1 MEDFG
6 GPMPTA
12 AMPDAIGPDRPVALW
27 TRDAHSV
34 WANSEALVRA
44 GITAATGDPPGGVID
59 RDAAGTPSGTLQE
72 NAIRLVSQLL
82 PPTLPAAWEEA
93 IRRAQAELH
102 ALGITACHEASLDAE
117 LFEPYRAVAA
127 RGELTM
133 RVEASL
139 YWDDR
144 GGDDELDGLIE
155 RRAAGTV
162 GRLRMRGAK
171 LFQDGVAESFTAAML
186 DSYRD
191 AAGAPTGSHGLS
203 LFEPERLS
211 EVVARLDDA
220 GFQVQVHAIGDR
232 AVRETLDAF
241 EHAAGANGRRDA
253 RHHIAHVQFVH
264 PDDVG
269 RFAGLGVVANVTP
282 YWAVL
287 SGYVENMTIPF
298 VSDDAAASMYA
309 FGRLARAGARLAIGS
324 DWTVSTPD
332 PMLQLEVAV
341 NRRRPGYP
349 LDKVLLAQERL
360 ELEAAI
366 EAATLG
372 SAFVNHLDDVT
383 GSITVGKLADLVVL
397 DRDLFDRGAGEIHEA
412 RVILTL
418 VEGETVYA
426 APNS

>member
-1 MEDFG
+1 
-6 GPMPTA
+6 
-12 AMPDAIGPDRPVALW
+12 VALW
-27 TRDAHSV
+27 TRDGHSV
-34 WANSEALVRA
+34 WANSVALARA
-44 GITAATGDPPGGVID
+44 GITAATPDPPGGVID
-59 RDAAGTPSGTLQE
+59 RDAAGVPSGTLQE
-72 NAIRLVSQLL
+72 NAIRLVEALL
-82 PPTLPAAWEEA
+82 PPTPPGAWEEA
-93 IRRAQAELH
+93 VRRAQSQLH
-102 ALGITACHEASLDAE
+102 ALGITACQEASLEPE
-117 LFEPYRAVAA
+117 LFEPYRAVAE

-133 RVEASL
+133 RMEASL
-139 YWDDR
+139 YWSDLR
-144 GGDDELDGLIE
+144 GDEQLAELVE

-162 GRLRMRGAK
+162 GRMRMRGAK

-186 DSYRD
+186 DSYRGAD
-191 AAGAPTGSHGLS
+191 GAPTGSHGLS
-203 LFEPERLS
+203 LFEPERLRH
-211 EVVARLDDA
+211 VVSLLDGA

-232 AVRETLDAF
+232 AVRETLDAL
-241 EHAAGANGRRDA
+241 EHAAGTNGRRDA
-253 RHHIAHVQFVH
+253 RHHIVHVQFAH

-269 RFAGLGVVANVTP
+269 RFAELGVVANVTP

-287 SGYVENMTIPF
+287 SGYVEDLTIPF
-298 VSDDAAASMYA
+298 VSEAAAASMYP
-309 FGRLARAGARLAIGS
+309 FGSLARAGARLAFGS

-332 PMLQLEVAV
+332 PLLQLEVAV

-349 LDKVLLAQERL
+349 LDKVLSAPERL
-360 ELEAAI
+360 ELEAAV

-426 APNS
+426 AEA